1 MTTSVSKN
9 VGASVLN
16 YLLRILGPLVLTPLY
31 VRLLGHELY
40 GEWLVIASLGSYIAL
55 ADLGMGQALSNHIA
69 GTYAHRRTGEIG
81 TTISTVFLT
90 EAAIATAVSLA
101 IIVLT
106 SLLSHRLLPRYGKE
120 ELSAFVAFVSLSVLA
135 LPFQTYVWVL
145 RGFQRVDRHQMIEG
159 AALVVRIV
167 AITVA
172 LLLGFKILA
181 VAVVNG
187 AVILLVGLAAC
198 LCSHW
203 SWPEARVQISFS
215 VQSLRRVA
223 KPSAGFLAMQV
234 STILNQGM
242 DSVVIGY
249 YLGGVAVTRYIVTLR
264 MIMVAAALFAGAIQA
279 LTPTMTEDYS
289 GQRIEA
295 IGRSLILLTRVAL
308 LYAATAVVALWL
320 AGPTLLAFW
329 AGSNVFPGPVT
340 FGLQLAY
347 FFLLVLFAPAITLL
361 TATTRHYG
369 FARLLIV
376 EGIINL
382 ILSVWWVQRWGLPGV
397 MAGTLAASVLTNTW
411 YVPLAAVKTIQLRLA
426 DTTAKILPEAAAA
439 FAAMALAGIL
449 WAGEGQTRGAS
460 ALGAALLAAILVAAA
475 LAWSGFTRE
484 ERRAALAWF
493 IASARGVFAKIV
505 PGSGGDG

>member
-9 VGASVLN
+9 VAASVLN
-16 YLLRILGPLVLTPLY
+16 YSLRILGPLILTPLY

-40 GEWLVIASLGSYIAL
+40 GEWLVIASLGSYVAL

-69 GTYAHRRTGEIG
+69 GTYAHRQTGEVG
-81 TTISTVFLT
+81 TIISTVFLT
-90 EAAIATAVSLA
+90 EVSIATTVSLA
-101 IIVLT
+101 IIVAT

-120 ELSAFVAFVSLSVLA
+120 ELSAFVAFASLSVLA
-135 LPFQTYVWVL
+135 LPFQTYIWVL

-167 AITVA
+167 AITVT

-187 AVILLVGLAAC
+187 VVILLVGLAAWV
-198 LCSHW
+198 CSHW
-203 SWPEARVQISFS
+203 SWPQARARISRFS
-215 VQSLRRVA
+215 MHSLRSVA

-234 STILNQGM
+234 STILNQGV

-249 YLGGVAVTRYIVTLR
+249 YLGGVAVTRYVVSLR
-264 MIMVAAALFAGAIQA
+264 MIMVAAALFASAIQA
-279 LTPTMTEDYS
+279 LTPTMTEDYAH
-289 GQRIEA
+289 QKIES
-295 IGRSLILLTRVAL
+295 IGASLILLTRVAL
-308 LYAATAVVALWL
+308 LYAATAVVSLWL

-329 AGSNVFPGPVT
+329 AGANVFPGSVT

-347 FFLLVLFAPAITLL
+347 FFLLILFAPAITLL

-397 MAGTLAASVLTNTW
+397 MGATLAASALTNAW
-411 YVPLAAVKTIQLRLA
+411 YVPLAATKTIQLRLA
-426 DTTAKILPEAAAA
+426 ETTAKILPEAATAL
-439 FAAMALAGIL
+439 AAMALVGIL
-449 WAGEGQTRGAS
+449 WAGEGQTQGAT
-460 ALGAALLAAILVAAA
+460 ALGAALLAAILVSVA
-475 LAWSGFTRE
+475 LAWSGFNRD
-484 ERRAALAWF
+484 ERQAALAWF
-493 IASARGVFAKIV
+493 IASGRRVVAKIV
-505 PGSGGDG
+505 